1 VVPSRTGHQA
11 RPGPGPSRDTRGPGA
26 TGNHD
31 RRPRLNGV
39 PEEDSQS
46 QNGEHHPVA
55 PAPTYP
61 PGYPPPPGA
70 EPTYQAPPP
79 WVPPVSPYSAGSSSF
94 GPPPG
99 PPVMGAPGLGNGS
112 VHDPVSH
119 RPRRRARTVLVIVVV
134 VVLALAAG
142 IGALIAQ
149 QTNTTV
155 STVPGSSSSPA
166 ATQILRTAL
175 AAAKRVGTFHYVAT
189 SSVTGPQGYTQKT
202 LGEAGVD
209 SGRQVI
215 TLAAQRFVVLVVGS
229 ACYLKGNAAA
239 LMANLGLPSS
249 TASAHVGQW
258 ISLTHAD
265 GPYASVYAAVTAS
278 SALADNITITPR
290 HQLRDTRIGG
300 RSVQV
305 ITGAIAPLP
314 GAGGQSQT
322 PKGTA
327 TLAVRAG
334 GSHLPVRYTERGS
347 IAKQKSVSTV
357 TFTGWGDTVNITAP
371 SGAVAYSSLGVGSG
385 SVPPTP
391 TGTVLT

>member
-1 VVPSRTGHQA
+1 
-11 RPGPGPSRDTRGPGA
+11 
-26 TGNHD
+26 
-31 RRPRLNGV
+31 
-39 PEEDSQS
+39 
-46 QNGEHHPVA
+46 
-55 PAPTYP
+55 
-61 PGYPPPPGA
+61 
-70 EPTYQAPPP
+70 
-79 WVPPVSPYSAGSSSF
+79 
-94 GPPPG
+94 
-99 PPVMGAPGLGNGS
+99 
-112 VHDPVSH
+112 
-119 RPRRRARTVLVIVVV
+119 VVV

-142 IGALIAQ
+142 VGALIAQ
-149 QTNTTV
+149 QPSTTV

-189 SSVTGPQGYTQKT
+189 SSVTGPQGYRQKT

-215 TLAAQRFVVLVVGS
+215 TLATQKFVVLVVGS

-239 LMANLGLPSS
+239 LTANLGLPSS
-249 TASAHVGQW
+249 IASAHVGQW
-258 ISLTHAD
+258 ISLTRAD

-314 GAGGQSQT
+314 GAGGQAQT

-327 TLAVRAG
+327 TLAVRTG
-334 GSHLPVRYTERGS
+334 GSHLPVRYTEQGS

-357 TFTGWGDTVNITAP
+357 TFTGWGDPVNITAP
-371 SGAVAYSSLGVGSG
+371 SGAVAYSSLGVGTG
-385 SVPPTP
+385 TAPPTP